1 VPFEYNTAASLWSQL
16 GIRPFAAQDLLGAE
30 LEWLIQHRCGHTDVS
45 IDTTYQCIKNLQ
57 PRKPRLC
64 PLQVAGAGPSLKAAK
79 GSKAEPASR
88 QSPISTD
95 TDVKMD
101 QNAPTKS
108 DSATN
113 SGGVVNNTQ
122 PLTVSGPSSPQPS

>member
-1 VPFEYNTAASLWSQL
+1 MQA
-16 GIRPFAAQDLLGAE
+16 
-30 LEWLIQHRCGHTDVS
+30 
-45 IDTTYQCIKNLQ
+45 
-57 PRKPRLC
+57 
-64 PLQVAGAGPSLKAAK
+64 AGAGSSLAAVD
-79 GSKAEPASR
+79 SKVEPASR

-108 DSATN
+108 DSVTT

-122 PLTVSGPSSPQPS
+122 PLTVSGPLP